1 MQFLPEFIVA
11 IIISALHILLSFNLK
26 LPNKYKNAFRL
37 YSIVVNVIF
46 IGFLVSFSTFLS
58 ISQNIGTYY
67 NGLATLYFLLFVPLG
82 IVLLLLFSNLIKRAD
97 IEPFFLK
104 LIIIFGAIIV
114 VTGLIVLGYALFILT
129 FYGFAPQF
137 ALNLIMTNSLFSS

>member
-1 MQFLPEFIVA
+1 MAKLIIQLASKNIVA

-46 IGFLVSFSTFLS
+46 IGFLVIFSTFLS

-97 IEPFFLK
+97 IEPFF
-104 LIIIFGAIIV
+104 
-114 VTGLIVLGYALFILT
+114 
-129 FYGFAPQF
+129 
-137 ALNLIMTNSLFSS
+137 